1 MLSLELDYLKKV
13 MKYLAQCLS
22 IAQALPTVIWHGMGD
37 YGESSGMKRMADLIL
52 QHTDNDY
59 VLNLAIGNCKWDLK
73 VQI

>member
-1 MLSLELDYLKKV
+1 

-22 IAQALPTVIWHGMGD
+22 IAHALPTVIWHGMGD

-59 VLNLAIGNCKWDLK
+59 VLNLAIGNCK
-73 VQI
+73 